1 MVVQKRILHGARV
14 FAPGRDLPSPAA
26 VGISGNRISWVGELD
41 EVRGVAGPG
50 AEEIDM
56 EGAFIA
62 PGFVDGHCH
71 LLGYGQQ
78 LSALDFSDCR
88 SIEHM
93 RRAVAQRAAELGEGV
108 WITGRGWD
116 QDRLAEGRYPRSEDL
131 DEVAPRNPVLLR
143 RACGHAAV
151 ANSLALDEA
160 GVDRD
165 YPDSSSGYLERDADG
180 NPIGVLHERAMG
192 PVMEVIPPP
201 DDAQRAEY
209 LRAAIQR
216 CHRSG
221 LTSVQT
227 NEGAMDAASVL
238 SLFRRVC
245 WEQDT
250 AFRAY
255 LDLPYDLLDGLLEM
269 GVTTGSGDARVRM
282 GAIKIFA
289 DGSLGAR
296 SAALSG
302 EYADDPG
309 NRGVMV
315 TPGDELLE
323 QVCRVHSEGMQV
335 AVHVIGDRALDCTL
349 DALEQAGRDWPRSDA
364 RHRMIHCQIMRAEQY
379 SRMFRLGCVAAVQ
392 PKFVTTDMWWA
403 ESRVGERLARTSYSW
418 RRMLDE
424 GLVCAAGS
432 DAPVEPIEPLLGVW
446 AAVCRTDMDGHP
458 EEGWMPDQKVTVGQA
473 LDMFTHGAAFA
484 EFAETDKGII
494 ERGALADLVVLDKDP
509 RDVPP
514 EEIRRLNVLET
525 WVDGRPV
532 CSSR

>member
-1 MVVQKRILHGARV
+1 MTVQKRILRGARV
-14 FAPGRDLPSPAA
+14 FAPGRHLPPGTA
-26 VGISGNRISWVGELD
+26 VGISGNRISYVGSLD
-41 EVRGVAGPG
+41 EVRGATGSG

-56 EGAFIA
+56 EGTFIA

-78 LSALDFSDCR
+78 LSAVNLSDCR

-93 RRAVAQRAAELGEGV
+93 KRVVAERAAELADGV

-116 QDRLAEGRYPRSEDL
+116 QDRLEERRYPRSEDL
-131 DEVAPRNPVLLR
+131 DEAAPRNPVLLR

-151 ANSLALDEA
+151 ANSLALQEA

-180 NPIGVLHERAMG
+180 DPIGVLHERAMR

-201 DDAQRAEY
+201 DDAERAEH
-209 LRAAIQR
+209 LRAAIRR

-227 NEGAMDAASVL
+227 NEGAADAGSIL

-245 WEQDT
+245 WEEGS

-255 LDLPYDLLDGLLEM
+255 LDLPYDLLDELLQA
-269 GVTTGSGDARVRM
+269 GITTGSGDARVRM
-282 GAIKIFA
+282 GAVKIFA

-296 SAALSG
+296 SAALSRD
-302 EYADDPG
+302 YADDPG

-315 TPGDELLE
+315 TPREELLE
-323 QVCRVHSEGMQV
+323 QILRVHSCGMQV
-335 AVHVIGDRALDCTL
+335 AVHVIGDRALDFTL
-349 DALEQAGRDWPRSDA
+349 DAVEQAGRDWPRADA
-364 RHRMIHCQIMRAEQY
+364 RHRMIHCQIMRPEQY
-379 SRMFRLGCVAAVQ
+379 GRMRRLECVAAIQ

-403 ESRVGERLARTSYSW
+403 ESRVGAELARTSYSW
-418 RRMLDE
+418 RLMLDE
-424 GLVCAAGS
+424 DLVCSGGS

-446 AAVCRTDMDGHP
+446 AAVCRTDMEGQP
-458 EEGWMPDQKVTVGQA
+458 REGWMADQRLTVEEA
-473 LDMFTHGAAFA
+473 LEMFTHGAAFA
-484 EFAETDKGII
+484 EFAEKEKGIL
-494 ERGALADLVVLDKDP
+494 ERGALADLVVLDEDP
-509 RDVPP
+509 REVSP
-514 EEIRRLNVLET
+514 EKIRELNVLET

-532 CSSR
+532 WSIR